1 MTKSDSLDNITL
13 GSDDIK
19 TIERFE
25 NYYYNHK
32 KNKLQNGG
40 NNKLEKNIERLFNY
54 FLLSQN
60 GGGNNS
66 KLSNIIQTRLD
77 NKIGELIVYKNYFNI
92 ANNLEGGMQ
101 NIKTVEQQIKD
112 YMIEYIT
119 VFFTNTN
126 TNTNTNKILKD
137 QLITYIQKINIDHI
151 MKGYVNKKMEGI
163 GNTIIN
169 KINKF

>member
-13 GSDDIK
+13 DSDDIN

-32 KNKLQNGG
+32 KKKLQNGG

-54 FLLSQN
+54 YLLSQN
-60 GGGNNS
+60 GGGDNS

-77 NKIGELIVYKNYFNI
+77 NKIGELIVYKNYFNV

-112 YMIEYIT
+112 YIIEYIT
-119 VFFTNTN
+119 AFF

-137 QLITYIQKINIDHI
+137 QLITYIQKINIEHI
-151 MKGYVNKKMEGI
+151 MKGYVNKKIEGV